1 MNQPTDIPNDMT
13 ALRQRFAELE
23 RPRRPRSTRDV
34 ILHELMPEIEKKLR
48 RGWRYADIVAGLRE
62 VGLSVSVQTLRNYVT
77 KARQDRSRSAAS
89 APTKS
94 SQRQSAAASKG
105 AEKTS
110 SPAVESPATTASM
123 ETTKTQA
130 ARIHRRAKNKAFAGF
145 DESP

>member
-1 MNQPTDIPNDMT
+1 MIQPTDISNDIT
-13 ALRQRFAELE
+13 ALRKRFAQME
-23 RPRRPRSTRDV
+23 RPKRPRSTRDV
-34 ILHELMPEIEKKLR
+34 ILHELMPEIETKLR

-62 VGLSVSVQTLRNYVT
+62 VGLSVSVQTLRNYVA
-77 KARQDRSRSAAS
+77 KSRQDRDRLAVS

-94 SQRQSAAASKG
+94 SRRQMAAVSKG
-105 AEKTS
+105 AKKVS
-110 SPAVESPATTASM
+110 SPAAESPATTASM